1 MRRQK
6 RRIGHIALLY
16 ICCLIA
22 LSACALPGQAQTSQS
37 FSTPTGTACS
47 QGKVQI
53 YQQNRPD
60 AQGDWPLF
68 HGNAQRDGVAVDG
81 QSKLT
86 PAWTYC
92 TGAAIF
98 SSPVVHNGF
107 VYVAST
113 NTTLT
118 ALDIKS
124 ATVRWQ
130 MHADAPFYSTPT
142 INGNTIYAGSQGGTI
157 YALDASTG
165 AMHWKYHVDIVG
177 AKIWSSPV
185 VSNHLLIVGL
195 ASNLNEQPE
204 IAGQVIALDTTT
216 GKLRWRTYTQANQAP
231 GGGAWSSPAIDTV
244 QHTVFSGIGDPYD
257 GAMAMNLA
265 DGKQLWHW
273 RSVTHDVGDQDVGAG
288 PALYNDAQ
296 GHLHVILGGKNGSMY
311 NLDATSGKELWK
323 TALGNSFYGIPAYA
337 NNTIYT
343 VNSHAGHA
351 TCWALN
357 ATTGQIR
364 WHFDVPETVYS
375 SPVLS
380 GKTLY
385 LSVGDSFGPSNP
397 GGVEVLDAAS
407 GQLIQNVDLHSSTT
421 ASPAVLASWV
431 FVGTG
436 DGNLY
441 ALTRS

>member
-1 MRRQK
+1 MRIQK
-6 RRIGHIALLY
+6 RRVGHIALLY

-22 LSACALPGQAQTSQS
+22 LSACALPGQGQPS
-37 FSTPTGTACS
+37 STPTSIACS
-47 QGKVQI
+47 PGKAQI

-68 HGNAQRDGVAVDG
+68 HGNAQRDGVAVNG
-81 QSKLT
+81 PGKLT

-98 SSPVVHNGF
+98 SSPVVHNGI
-107 VYVAST
+107 VYIAST
-113 NTTLT
+113 NMTLT

-130 MHADAPFYSTPT
+130 MRADAPFYSTPV
-142 INGNTIYAGSQGGTI
+142 IDGNTIYAGSQGGTI

-165 AMHWKYHVDIVG
+165 AMRWKYHVDVVG

-204 IAGQVIALDTTT
+204 IPGQVIALDTTT
-216 GKLRWRTYTQANQAP
+216 GKLRWRTYTQANHAP
-231 GGGAWSSPAIDTV
+231 GGGAWSSPAVDTA
-244 QHTVFSGIGDPYD
+244 QHTVFSGTGDPDD
-257 GAMAMNLA
+257 GALAMNLA

-273 RSVTHDVGDQDVGAG
+273 RSVTRDVGDEDVGAG
-288 PALYNDAQ
+288 PAFYSDVQ
-296 GHLHVILGGKNGSMY
+296 GHQHVILGGKNGSLY
-311 NLDATSGKELWK
+311 NLDAISGKELWK
-323 TALGNSFYGIPAYA
+323 TPLGKAFYGTPAYG

-343 VNSHAGHA
+343 ANSYAGHA

-357 ATTGQIR
+357 ATTGQTR
-364 WHFDVPETVYS
+364 WRFDIPETVYS

-380 GKTLY
+380 GNTLY

-397 GGVEVLDAAS
+397 GGVEVLDATT

-436 DGNLY
+436 SGNLV